1 MILTGIESVNITW
14 RRSLTSNSF
23 GAAIRGHKITILSLI
38 AFSQM
43 TTVSIIKRQNEEI
56 LQQLEARVANNE
68 DSDAETELS
77 YVTAQSVEFQ
87 QVEAFL
93 IEEGQ
98 QHCET
103 ILQHVESTYSNVP
116 HRKRHLV
123 PSGTHTPHKHQ
134 LQLHALASVM
144 ESLRFQQH
152 STDQRLQDM
161 QLAAARNS
169 AEVFQAIQ
177 EMKQRR
183 QPILERIMMN
193 IWEKGKRF
201 FKVVM
206 GLQSWIGPSTTNMSV
221 GKTLAIEDALG
232 GRFEFPLGFIA
243 SQRV

>member
-1 MILTGIESVNITW
+1 
-14 RRSLTSNSF
+14 
-23 GAAIRGHKITILSLI
+23 
-38 AFSQM
+38 M

-56 LQQLEARVANNE
+56 LQRLEARVADNE

-77 YVTAQSVEFQ
+77 YVTAQSVELQ
-87 QVEAFL
+87 QVETFL

-116 HRKRHLV
+116 HRKRHPFLL
-123 PSGTHTPHKHQ
+123 SGTQTPHKHQ

-169 AEVFQAIQ
+169 AEVFQSIQ
-177 EMKQRR
+177 EMKQRQ

-193 IWEKGKRF
+193 VWEKGKQF

-206 GLQSWIGPSTTNMSV
+206 SLQNWVGPSTTNMSV

-232 GRFEFPLGFIA
+232 GKFEFPLGFIV